1 MAADTNTPEN
11 EGRDYRDTV
20 FLPKTD
26 FPMRAGL
33 PKREPEFLKR
43 WEEENIYKQLRED
56 AKDREK
62 FILHDGPPYANGDI
76 HIGHAMNKVLKDVI
90 VKSQQMMGKNS
101 PYVPGW
107 DCHGLPIEW
116 KIEEKYRKKKKNKDE
131 VDPVE
136 FRRECREFAANWI
149 DVQKDQ
155 FKRLGIFGDW
165 DNPYTTMKFEAE
177 AKIVEELLKFAKN
190 GSLYRG
196 SKPVMWSPVEKT
208 ALAEAEVEYHD
219 HTSTQIDVA
228 FKVVETSA
236 DLPENVRVVIW
247 TTTPWTIPANR
258 AVCYGS
264 DVDYVALD
272 VVNVDEDALV
282 KVGDKLVI
290 AAALVADFS
299 ARAGIADHKVV
310 AEFKGEALA
319 GTVLEHPW
327 RGHADADGYYDF
339 DVPMLSGDH
348 VTIDAGT
355 GFVHTAPGHG
365 DDDYV
370 VAHVQ
375 NDIPVPYTVNEAGCY
390 YDHVALVA
398 GQHVYKVAGTVCEL
412 LTGVDALMANGKL
425 VHSYPHSWRSK
436 APLIFRNTP
445 QWFISMSKT
454 GLRDKALKA
463 IREDVNFF
471 PAAGKNR
478 IEAMVA
484 DRPDWVISRQRAWG
498 VPITVFV
505 NKATGE
511 VLNDDGVNARIVE
524 AVTNGGADA
533 WVATPAQEFLGDEYS
548 VDDYEQVHDILDV
561 WFDSGCTHAF
571 VLEDRDDLQS
581 PADLYL
587 EGSDQHRGWFQSSLL
602 ESCGTRGVAPYKGV
616 LTHGFT
622 MDGEGRKMSKSLGN
636 TVSPH
641 KVIEQYGADILR
653 LWVVAVD
660 YTSDVR
666 IGDEIIKGQA
676 DAYRKIRNTM
686 RYMLGNLVGFSDEER
701 LSIEQMPELE
711 RWVLHRLCELDA
723 MIKSKTDTYD
733 FNPVFQALYQFCIVD
748 LSNFYFE
755 IRKDCFYCDHPD
767 DERRRAA
774 RTVLDEVFR
783 RLVTWFA
790 PVLSFTAEEVWQSRF
805 GTDVPSVHRELWL
818 STPAVWQNDE
828 LADKWAKIRS
838 VKTAVNGKLEEM
850 RRDKVIGSSL
860 QASVQVSIEG
870 QYFDDLTGL
879 FDGLDMDE
887 IFITSAASL
896 HKSESGDSS
905 FADAISVHAKAADG
919 EKCERCW
926 VVSPEV
932 VNNGD
937 LCDRCKVAV
946 EKMDSAAA

>member
-43 WEEENIYKQLRED
+43 WEQENIYKQLRED

-131 VDPVE
+131 VDPIE

-149 DVQKDQ
+149 DIQKDQ

-165 DNPYTTMKFEAE
+165 ENPYTTMRFEAE

-228 FKVVETSA
+228 FKVTATKAE
-236 DLPENVRVVIW
+236 LPEDARVVIW

-258 AVCYGS
+258 AVCFGPNVEYS
-264 DVDYVALD
+264 VLE
-272 VVNVDEDALV
+272 VNEVGEDAFV
-282 KVGDKLVI
+282 KTGDKLVI
-290 AAALVADFS
+290 AAALVADFT
-299 ARAGIADHKVV
+299 ARAGVTNHRIV
-310 AEFKGEALA
+310 AEFKGDVLA
-319 GTVLEHPW
+319 GTVLAHPW
-327 RGHADADGYYDF
+327 RGHSDADGHYDF

-375 NDIPVPYTVNEAGCY
+375 NGIPVPYTVNEAGCY
-390 YDHVALVA
+390 YDHVALVS
-398 GQHVYKVAGTVCEL
+398 GQHVYKVADTVCEL
-412 LTGVDALMANGKL
+412 LSGVDALMASGKL

-505 NKATGE
+505 NKETGE
-511 VLNDDGVNARIVE
+511 VLNDDAVNERIVN

-533 WVATPAQEFLGDEYS
+533 WVATPAQEFLGSSYSADE
-548 VDDYEQVHDILDV
+548 YEQVHDILDV

-571 VLEDRDDLQS
+571 VLEDRDDLQN

-666 IGDEIIKGQA
+666 IGDEIMKGQA

-686 RYMLGNLVGFSDEER
+686 RYMLGNLVGFTDGER
-701 LSIEQMPELE
+701 LGEDQMPELE
-711 RWVLHRLCELDA
+711 RWVLHRLYELDS
-723 MIKSKTDTYD
+723 MIKSKTNTYD

-805 GTDVPSVHRELWL
+805 GGDVPSVHRELWL
-818 STPAVWQNDE
+818 DTPAVWQNDE
-828 LADKWAKIRS
+828 LANKWAKIRS

-870 QYFDDLTGL
+870 QHFEELTTL
-879 FDGLDMDE
+879 FNGLDMDE

-896 HKSESGDSS
+896 HKSADGEQA
-905 FADAISVHAKAADG
+905 FADAVSVEAKAADG
-919 EKCERCW
+919 KKCERCW
-926 VVSPEV
+926 VVSLEV
-932 VNNGD
+932 ADNGD
-937 LCDRCKVAV
+937 LCNRCNSAV
-946 EKMDSAAA
+946 EKMDAAAA